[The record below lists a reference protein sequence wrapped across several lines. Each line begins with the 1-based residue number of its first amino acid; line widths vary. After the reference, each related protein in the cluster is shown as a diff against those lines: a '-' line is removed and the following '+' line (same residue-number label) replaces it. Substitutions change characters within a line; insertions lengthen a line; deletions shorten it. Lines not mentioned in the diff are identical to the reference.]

1 MLLKITRF
9 VIIGLILLQT
19 VDFKLKKERIIILAK
34 FERN

>member
-19 VDFKLKKERIIILAK
+19 VDFKLKKERIINISK
-34 FERN
+34 I